1 MLLQMAIFHS
11 FYGWVIYYAHYI
23 IFIHSSVNGHLD
35 WFHVLA
41 IMNSAAMNTGVL
53 LSFKNYVASECF

>member
-1 MLLQMAIFHS
+1 M
-11 FYGWVIYYAHYI
+11 YAHYI

>member
-1 MLLQMAIFHS
+1 M
-11 FYGWVIYYAHYI
+11 YAHYI
-23 IFIHSSVNGHLD
+23 IFIQSSVSGHLD
-35 WFHVLA
+35 WFHVSA